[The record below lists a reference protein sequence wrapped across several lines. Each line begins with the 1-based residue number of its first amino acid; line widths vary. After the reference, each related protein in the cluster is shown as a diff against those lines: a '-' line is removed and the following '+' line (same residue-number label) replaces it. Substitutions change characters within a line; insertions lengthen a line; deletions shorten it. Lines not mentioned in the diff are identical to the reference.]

1 MWISNLLNINYK
13 VQNYTKMQTK
23 RDIEKKIRKWCYVA
37 VKLCRTLSCSIC
49 YVPLTYDITQLEVM
63 NSWPTNENDA
73 GQILT
78 VALSVLLDVC
88 VGEEGVIVS

>member
-1 MWISNLLNINYK
+1 M
-13 VQNYTKMQTK
+13 
-23 RDIEKKIRKWCYVA
+23 IRSLA
-37 VKLCRTLSCSIC
+37 
-49 YVPLTYDITQLEVM
+49 YDITQLEVM

-78 VALSVLLDVC
+78 VALSVLLDMC